1 MNKKAPGSPGN
12 WDIKAAI
19 NLRFKNGLSYSK
31 IARQLSAPVS
41 SIHKALKPL
50 EAILKNSS
58 PAIVY
63 EGNKA
68 DILSAIEFELA
79 SQLMN
84 KKKIN
89 KASLNNIAYSFKM
102 VNEVSRLERMLP
114 TAISLDLSPG
124 LMEMLEEIVSRDG
137 LKSANNPC
145 DRGQIELKKAE
156 M

>member
-1 MNKKAPGSPGN
+1 MNKKALGSPRN

-41 SIHKALKPL
+41 SIHKVLKPL
-50 EAILKNSS
+50 EAILKNQS
-58 PAIVY
+58 PAVAY
-63 EGNKA
+63 ESNKA

-84 KKKIN
+84 KQKIN

-102 VNEVSRLERMLP
+102 VNEVNRLEKMLP
-114 TAISLDLSPG
+114 TSISLDLSPA
-124 LMEMLEEIVSRDG
+124 LKEMLDNIVSRDG
-137 LKSANNPC
+137 LKSAQ
-145 DRGQIELKKAE
+145 DVSESGLIELERAE

>member
-1 MNKKAPGSPGN
+1 MNKKALGSLKN

-19 NLRFKNGLSYSK
+19 NLRFRNGLSYSK

-41 SIHKALKPL
+41 SIYKALKPL
-50 EAILKNSS
+50 EGILKNSS
-58 PAIVY
+58 PAIAY
-63 EGNKA
+63 ESNKA

-84 KKKIN
+84 KQKIN

-102 VNEVSRLERMLP
+102 VNEVNRLEKMLP
-114 TAISLDLSPG
+114 TAISLDLSPA
-124 LMEMLEEIVSRDG
+124 LKEMLDGIVSRAG
-137 LKSANNPC
+137 LKSAQ
-145 DRGQIELKKAE
+145 DVSESGLIELERAE